1 MGVRTAARSE
11 IARVLVRLDH
21 IARFIVNANHS
32 IVRSAVKL
40 CVADCCATC
49 GKHGDLRTYF
59 GQCSSLV
66 LVFAPVANSDVSPIA
81 VLGVP
86 PVGSPQ
92 STAKVAIA
100 QKASYKPLK
109 DVKGSGGVTGKS
121 KPITGGTGTT
131 DTTSTWRYVPKK
143 NKS

>member
-1 MGVRTAARSE
+1 MIRKTIRRFNGKMGVRTAARSE

-100 QKASYKPLK
+100 QKAS
-109 DVKGSGGVTGKS
+109 
-121 KPITGGTGTT
+121 
-131 DTTSTWRYVPKK
+131 
-143 NKS
+143 

>member
-1 MGVRTAARSE
+1 VIRKTIRRFNGKMGVRTAARSE

-21 IARFIVNANHS
+21 IARFIVNANPS

-100 QKASYKPLK
+100 QKASYKPI
-109 DVKGSGGVTGKS
+109 KGDRTGRS
-121 KPITGGTGTT
+121 FLA
-131 DTTSTWRYVPKK
+131 
-143 NKS
+143 